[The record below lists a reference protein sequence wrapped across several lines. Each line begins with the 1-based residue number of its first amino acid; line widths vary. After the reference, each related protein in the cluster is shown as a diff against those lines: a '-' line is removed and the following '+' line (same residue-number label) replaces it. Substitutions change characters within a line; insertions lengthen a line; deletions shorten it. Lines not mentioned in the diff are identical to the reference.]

1 MNRSK
6 QLSRN
11 PSITLRSQMNIIWL
25 DKPRRPSGSHESIGL
40 DHPDSP
46 FAKFLLNAGDVGL
59 AHVWGIVSPKIVAPK
74 LQNDDFGA
82 LWNGARQSSQ
92 HAARCISVY
101 ACVRDSQAGP
111 PGLQHCL

>member
-1 MNRSK
+1 MN
-6 QLSRN
+6 
-11 PSITLRSQMNIIWL
+11 TIWL
-25 DKPRRPSGSHESIGL
+25 NKTRGPSGSHESIGL
-40 DHPDSP
+40 DHPDSA
-46 FAKFLLNAGDVGL
+46 FTKLLLNAGDVRL
-59 AHVWGIVSPKIVAPK
+59 AHLRGSISPKIVTSK

-101 ACVRDSQAGP
+101 ASIRDSQAGP